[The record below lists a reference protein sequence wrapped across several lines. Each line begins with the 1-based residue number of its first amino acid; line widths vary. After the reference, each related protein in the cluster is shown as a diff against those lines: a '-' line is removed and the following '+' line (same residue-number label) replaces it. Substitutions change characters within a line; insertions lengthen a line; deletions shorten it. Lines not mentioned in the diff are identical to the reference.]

1 MSVTRIEGG
10 NTWNVLPQ
18 TVELEGTVRTHSDA
32 VRRQMPDKIR
42 QVIDGIAAAL
52 GAQAELRWQP
62 GRRR

>member
-1 MSVTRIEGG
+1 M
-10 NTWNVLPQ
+10 LPQ

-62 GRRR
+62 AAGGDQ